1 MTLEFPSDSSFLD
14 LLSIEAE
21 VRNWLITEWVDVSAP
36 TAPRDLCVLAVSWSW
51 EQLKNYKRKDLSK
64 LHATLARNKTRKSR
78 ESE

>member
-36 TAPRDLCVLAVSWSW
+36 AGLVC
-51 EQLKNYKRKDLSK
+51 LSSELELRAAQK
-64 LHATLARNKTRKSR
+64 LQTQRFIQTSRNLGAQ
-78 ESE
+78 